1 MIKASQNA
9 IRLFLTNATERMQ
22 QPIRDYFDVIR
33 RYGQG
38 SLQASVAQSLTNASL
53 ERVLRSIHTQA
64 AVLGAAGD
72 LNQSARE
79 ILADIISQDTDY
91 LTSFM
96 RDLPRLSEQQALNRA
111 ALYANTAKGT
121 VSDIATLELPT
132 LPVYPR
138 DANKLDC
145 GWHCR
150 CAIDVR
156 YLFGEG
162 NYNVFWQLDQRGGI
176 EHCDDCLRL
185 SRVWRPLK
193 IRNNKI
199 VSAKQ
204 MTEHDLYVL
213 KAALLRIAA

>member
-22 QPIRDYFDVIR
+22 QPIREYFDVIR

-156 YLFGEG
+156 YLFGDG
-162 NYNVFWQLDQRGGI
+162 NWNLYWQLDQTGGV
-176 EHCDDCLRL
+176 EHCNSCIRL
-185 SRVWRPLK
+185 AATWRPLK
-193 IRNNKI
+193 IRNGKI
-199 VSAKQ
+199 IGVKQ
-204 MTEHDLYVL
+204 LSDHDFTHL
-213 KAALLRIAA
+213 KYALRMVA